1 MRIPTVG
8 HLIRKVS
15 SPRTVLQLRT
25 DAAADR
31 SDAYSSLLQC
41 IAVPSRVGLS
51 VCPSGADSPLQYS
64 GSFPHRLGYQK
75 CDNQHGVKEW
85 DATASTLPNGL
96 ESPYKKTSWRE
107 RKCTTAIGATT
118 IFMQS
123 RTGAVMTSSETNH
136 LCSTVLPAAISIS
149 KRMC

>member
-1 MRIPTVG
+1 MRSPTVG

-75 CDNQHGVKEW
+75 CDNQHGTNGASNLDDFVQYWGLNE
-85 DATASTLPNGL
+85 DALDRLYKLPGD
-96 ESPYKKTSWRE
+96 
-107 RKCTTAIGATT
+107 
-118 IFMQS
+118 MQ
-123 RTGAVMTSSETNH
+123 EQ
-136 LCSTVLPAAISIS
+136 AISGFSPPADTRDIS
-149 KRMC
+149 GKFISFTVKLAGKGAGKGEKGK